1 MFAWIVG
8 RAVFGDGHP
17 AIDFLLLLAVVSDCL
32 GVLFIALFYT
42 GESSPIRPIWLLL
55 VLGAVGW
62 CAALRMWHF
71 RDDPHPPAHQAWQ
84 PYIFIGGTLSW
95 IGFINARL
103 HPALA
108 LVPIVPW
115 MPGPYK
121 EQLETLDNEVEEV
134 LENEATD
141 GKADDMIRVF
151 RSTREEEAGQLFAS
165 DDLDDVDDFNEH
177 NDHDDDHDDR
187 RNDGADSE
195 INAGDLMGGGRLRQR
210 RHSSSSSSSSSS
222 LNGEEEDARSAGQ
235 VRKRRVA
242 SNISSKAMLLHTPAN
257 VQMIEEL
264 NLNAIVTEHHDHP

>member
-1 MFAWIVG
+1 VFAWIVG

-141 GKADDMIRVF
+141 GKADDMIRIF
-151 RSTREEEAGQLFAS
+151 RSTREEAGQLFAS
-165 DDLDDVDDFNEH
+165 DDLDDVDDFDEH

-195 INAGDLMGGGRLRQR
+195 INAGDLTGGGRLRQR